1 MQGIEVLFMGNNFAR
16 LLSGLWV
23 TVRISLISIAFSLV
37 LGTLLGAVMTSRNRV
52 VKVLCRVYLEIVRI
66 MPQLVWLFIVFF
78 GVTRLTGANFG
89 GETSAVIVFTIWGAA
104 EMGDLVRGA
113 FQAIPRHQFESS
125 LSLGLTKPQMY
136 TSVIFPQALRNLL
149 PNVINLATRMIKTTA
164 LVSIIGVTEVLKVGK
179 QIIDAN
185 RFEFPNAAIW
195 VYAAIFFMYFLICF
209 PLSMVSRAIVKKQQR
224 SEGE

>member
-78 GVTRLTGANFG
+78 GVTRLTSANFG

-136 TSVIFPQALRNLL
+136 TSIIFPQALRNLL

>member
-1 MQGIEVLFMGNNFAR
+1 MQGIEVLFMGNNFLR

-23 TVRISLISIAFSLV
+23 TVRISLISIVFSLI

-136 TSVIFPQALRNLL
+136 TSIIFPQALRNLL

-209 PLSMVSRAIVKKQQR
+209 PLSMISRAIVKKQQR
-224 SEGE
+224 SEGD

>member
-1 MQGIEVLFMGNNFAR
+1 MQEISVLFTGNNFVR

-23 TVRISLISIAFSLV
+23 TVRISLISIGFSLI

-52 VKVLCRVYLEIVRI
+52 VKAICRVYLEIVRI

-78 GVTRLTGANFG
+78 GITRLTGLNLS
-89 GETSAVIVFTIWGAA
+89 GELSAVIVFTIWGTA

-136 TSVIFPQALRNLL
+136 FYIIFPQAVRNLL

-185 RFEFPNAAIW
+185 RFEFPDAAIW

-209 PLSMVSRAIVKKQQR
+209 PLSMISRAIVKKQQR
-224 SEGE
+224 SE

>member
-136 TSVIFPQALRNLL
+136 TSIIFPQALRNLL

>member
-1 MQGIEVLFMGNNFAR
+1 MQGIEVLFMGNNFLR

-37 LGTLLGAVMTSRNRV
+37 LGTLLGAVMTSRSRI
-52 VKVLCRVYLEIVRI
+52 VKALCRVYLEVVRI

-78 GVTRLTGANFG
+78 GVTRLTGANFS

-136 TSVIFPQALRNLL
+136 TSIIFPQALRNLL

-209 PLSMVSRAIVKKQQR
+209 PLSMISRAIVKKQQR